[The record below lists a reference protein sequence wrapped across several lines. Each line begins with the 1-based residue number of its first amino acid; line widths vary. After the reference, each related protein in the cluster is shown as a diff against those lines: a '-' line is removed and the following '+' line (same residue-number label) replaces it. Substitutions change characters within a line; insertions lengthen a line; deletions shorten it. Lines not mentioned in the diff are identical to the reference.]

1 MVSRRQKRLR
11 KNGKSKKARRV
22 GGALSDY
29 IPSLPSFLRG
39 DPCKAATEKTAAAK
53 LAYEN
58 AKKVYDD
65 AVAEQTASC
74 GSQTVP
80 DQAAAPVVPAAEN
93 PVTDALSGM
102 KTSLTNL
109 LPGSEPKAEKVEQGG
124 GKNKRLGK
132 SRVGKR
138 R

>member
-22 GGALSDY
+22 GGAMSDY

-53 LAYEN
+53 LAYDN

-80 DQAAAPVVPAAEN
+80 AVPEAAEN

-109 LPGSEPKAEKVEQGG
+109 LPGSEPKAEKLEQGG
-124 GKNKRLGK
+124 GKYKRLRK